1 MKPSFRHDWILAI
14 LRKDPGLVEKPMF
27 GCRAAWLRGKIV
39 AVLADGKSPWNGF
52 LVPTERAHHEGL
64 MKRWPELRPHP
75 VLGKWL
81 WIAETSPDF
90 ESTAAAIA
98 ERIRKQDPLL
108 GAVPKPK
115 KPPKKKAR

>member
-1 MKPSFRHDWILAI
+1 
-14 LRKDPGLVEKPMF
+14 MF
-27 GCRAAWLRGKIV
+27 GCRAAWLHGKIV
-39 AVLADGKSPWNGF
+39 AVLADGKSPWNGL
-52 LVPTERAHHEGL
+52 LVPTEREHHEGL
-64 MKRWPELRPHP
+64 RKRWPELRPHP

-98 ERIRKQDPLL
+98 ERIRKQDPWL

-115 KPPKKKAR
+115 KTTKKKAR